1 MIAGFVCY
9 TIGVICSVYYGLW
22 KLLFLPAQTLLV
34 AVLEGS
40 LALPLFVGCVIKIL
54 FSTTITG
61 LIWCLGYIAYN
72 YFKGNE
78 DPDWDAIEEE
88 RQIL

>member
-1 MIAGFVCY
+1 
-9 TIGVICSVYYGLW
+9 
-22 KLLFLPAQTLLV
+22 
-34 AVLEGS
+34 
-40 LALPLFVGCVIKIL
+40 VIKIL